1 MEFKKQ
7 YGNTNYE
14 DVRKFEEQVS
24 SKLPADYESFLLTYN
39 GGIPMKNRFLI
50 SSSQGFDSISV
61 FFGLSLDKSSLNIN
75 YLLDYYAE
83 RFPLGIIPIGEDPGG
98 NYICLDANQGGSY
111 GKVYFQDHEIDNED
125 AQGNPTRDNLF
136 LVADSFTE
144 FLKSLQ

>member
-7 YGNTNYE
+7 YGSTSRDDIHNL
-14 DVRKFEEQVS
+14 EEKIN

-50 SSSQGFDSISV
+50 NSSQGFDSISV
-61 FFGLSLDKSSLNIN
+61 FFGLSFEKSHLNID

-83 RFPLGIIPIGEDPGG
+83 RFPLGIIPVGEDPGG
-98 NYICLDANQGGSY
+98 NYICLDANQGESY
-111 GKVYFQDHEIDNED
+111 GKVYFYDHEIDNED

-144 FLKSLQ
+144 YLKSLH